1 MKLILDLKQY
11 IMSFSDE
18 MLAAQLLR
26 YSSDK
31 VDQQMERKRLERMFN
46 ALKCTKGCTYT
57 FMLLLCVL

>member
-46 ALKCTKGCTYT
+46 ALKCTKGCAYT
-57 FMLLLCVL
+57 FMLLLYVL